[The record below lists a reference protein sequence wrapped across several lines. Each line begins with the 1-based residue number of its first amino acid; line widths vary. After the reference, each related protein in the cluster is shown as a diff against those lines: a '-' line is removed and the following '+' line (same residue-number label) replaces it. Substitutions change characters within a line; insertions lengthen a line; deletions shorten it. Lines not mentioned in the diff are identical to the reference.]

1 MNNDTNTALVIGLT
15 GGIGAGKTTCAA
27 IFKELGVPIY
37 YSDERAKEIMNTD
50 HGLRAKL
57 IDTFGNESYLSDG
70 SLNRGHL
77 SRLIF
82 QDQGNIAKI
91 NAIVHPAVRNDFMK
105 WCLSNT
111 DNNYL
116 LQESA
121 LLFETGSYKHF
132 AKNILVDASEVVRIE
147 RVSKRDQ
154 ITEQQ
159 VRDRMSKQLPSAD
172 KRKLADYIIEN
183 DGNNS
188 LVKQVVEIHLE
199 ILKLSQD

>member
-1 MNNDTNTALVIGLT
+1 MNDDTKTALVIGLT

-27 IFKELGVPIY
+27 IFKELGIPIY
-37 YSDERAKEIMNTD
+37 YSDEQAKAIMNTD
-50 HGLRAKL
+50 DDLRRKL
-57 IDTFGNESYLSDG
+57 KEAFGDESYLSDG

-91 NAIVHPAVRNDFMK
+91 NAIVHPAVRNDFMN
-105 WCLSNT
+105 WCMINSDNT
-111 DNNYL
+111 YL

-121 LLFETGSYKHF
+121 LLFETGSYKYF
-132 AKNILVDASEVVRIE
+132 AKNILVDASEDIRID
-147 RVSKRDQ
+147 RVSKRDN

-159 VRDRMSKQLPSAD
+159 VRDRMSKQLPSSD

-183 DGNNS
+183 DGTIS
-188 LVKQVVEIHLE
+188 LVKQVIEIHLK
-199 ILKLSQD
+199 ILKLTQN